1 MKKTYIINGYK
12 YKFEEGTQPKEAI
25 EFVSKKVEPKKEENK
40 VEPKKDTEDKIE
52 VKVSVPK
59 NKSKGVKAK

>member
-12 YKFEEGTQPKEAI
+12 YKFEEGTQPKDAI
-25 EFVSKKVEPKKEENK
+25 EVVSKKVEPKKEENK